1 VRRRRGVLRRMTG
14 RMTTSPTFGRHTT
27 AGWSVCIA
35 LIAMAF
41 GFAAPAAAN
50 SYDVAA
56 CDAAY
61 GVNNSWQAITT
72 APSVAAYASCPS
84 GGNPR
89 RGLIARNLVT
99 SGSVPGGTSA
109 QMRFTAVPGT
119 SIVGIRAGYDFYRRD
134 GRWEVGLSNGSRL
147 V

>member
-1 VRRRRGVLRRMTG
+1 MTG
-14 RMTTSPTFGRHTT
+14 RMTTSLMLGRAAT
-27 AGWSVCIA
+27 AGWSLCVA

-56 CDAAY
+56 CDAAN
-61 GVNNSWQAITT
+61 GVNNSWQAIAT
-72 APSVAAYASCPS
+72 AQSVAAYASCPS

-99 SGSVPGGTSA
+99 TGSVPGGTSA

-119 SIVGIRAGYDFYRRD
+119 PIVGIRAGHDFYRRD
-134 GRWEVGLSNGSRL
+134 RRWE
-147 V
+147 